1 MELFVTDLDG
11 TMLYNENTVKDSTIN
26 LIKEM
31 QKKGIKVATATGR
44 ILSSVKF
51 LKEEFGMELD
61 YYILG
66 NGSVVADKDFNVIYQ
81 KTLDYNIVKSIYKY
95 LDTIPLK
102 FLRNALSNDYVYCFR
117 EELEKERDFFVK
129 SNIDEVRDKDLVS
142 FVANFEGNKPEDI
155 SEITKEIREKFPEV
169 EVFQNKHFIDMAPK
183 NVSKATGVE
192 FIAEKFTNLE
202 KVYTIGDSF
211 NDIPMLRMTKNS
223 FTFHSSPKIVRE
235 NAGILVENFDESI
248 EKYVLK

>member
-1 MELFVTDLDG
+1 MKLFVTDLDG
-11 TMLYNENTVKDSTIN
+11 TMLYKENIVKDSTVN

-31 QKKGIKVATATGR
+31 QKNGIKVATATGR

-51 LKEEFGMELD
+51 LKEELGLELD
-61 YYILG
+61 YYVLG
-66 NGSVVADKDFNVIYQ
+66 NGAVVADRDFNIVYQ
-81 KTLDYNIVKSIYKY
+81 KTLDYNVVKSIYKY
-95 LDTIPLK
+95 LDNIPLK
-102 FLRNALSNDYVYCFR
+102 FLKNALSNDYVYCFR
-117 EELEKERDFFVK
+117 EELEIERDFFVK
-129 SNIDEVRDKDLVS
+129 SHIDDIYNKDLVA

-155 SEITKEIREKFPEV
+155 SEIAEEIREKFPEV

-192 FIAEKFTNLE
+192 FISEKLSDLE

-211 NDIPMLRMTKNS
+211 NDIPMLKMTKNS

-235 NAGILVENFDESI
+235 SAGILVENFDESI
-248 EKYVLK
+248 EKYILK